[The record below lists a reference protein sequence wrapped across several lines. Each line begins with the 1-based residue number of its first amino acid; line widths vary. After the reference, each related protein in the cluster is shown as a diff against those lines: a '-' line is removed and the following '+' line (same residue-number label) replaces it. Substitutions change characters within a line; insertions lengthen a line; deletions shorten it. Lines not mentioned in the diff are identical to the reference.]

1 MDRTDFGNPL
11 RAHKKLDQPHVC
23 FVAPLAWPL
32 LSGDRTVAF
41 AGGAEVQQ
49 SHIAKG
55 LAQAGFR
62 VSMLCLDFGQPLH
75 VEIDGVQ
82 VHRLHK
88 PTAGLPG
95 LRFLHPRLTSFWRG
109 MRMVGADIYY
119 QRGADMHT
127 GVVAAFCRRH
137 DKKSIF
143 AGAHNTDFSPSEHLI
158 RYNRD
163 KWLFEYGLAHASA
176 VVVQNP
182 VQLQLCRENYR
193 RDATLIRS
201 CYPASSTVQANPN
214 GEVLWV
220 STIRYFKKPE
230 RFIELARRLPEYRF
244 TMIGGPGGSDAE
256 SQRYFESIRSLAD
269 AVPNLTFL
277 GFVHPADVEQ
287 HFDRARL
294 FVNTSDA
301 EGFPNTFLQAW
312 ARGMPTVSLFDPGS
326 VEGGQSV
333 CSMAPD
339 VNGLIEIVRALNRDE
354 SLWRETGERC
364 RQHFM
369 RNHSLGSVL
378 DAYERLFRNL
388 LEESR

>member
-1 MDRTDFGNPL
+1 MDRQDFGN
-11 RAHKKLDQPHVC
+11 AVSVHGKQNQPPHIC

-41 AGGAEVQQ
+41 AGGAETQQ

-55 LAQAGFR
+55 LAQAGLR

-88 PTAGLPG
+88 PAAGLPG

-109 MRMVGADIYY
+109 MRLASADIYY

-127 GVVAAFCRRH
+127 GVVAEFCRRY

-158 RYNRD
+158 RYGRD

-182 VQLQLCRENYR
+182 VQQQLCWENYR

-201 CYPASSTVQANPN
+201 CYPAPAVQADPK
-214 GEVLWV
+214 GGILWAA
-220 STIRYFKKPE
+220 TIRKFKGPE
-230 RFIELARRLPEYRF
+230 RFIELARSLPDYRF

-256 SQRYFESIRSLAD
+256 SQRYFESIRNQAD
-269 AVPNLTFL
+269 AVPNLAFL
-277 GFVHPADVEQ
+277 GFVHPADIEQ
-287 HFDRARL
+287 YFDRARL

-326 VEGGQSV
+326 MEGGQAV
-333 CSMAPD
+333 CSTAQD

-364 RQHFM
+364 RQHFL

-388 LEESR
+388 LEAPR